1 MKNWRTTLAGLL
13 PGLLLAGNALLE
25 AYAAGYFD
33 GKTGKQLLISV
44 ALFLIGWYAK
54 DKNVTGV
61 EKQKISAE
69 AQEDGDGAGVPNKGL

>member
-1 MKNWRTTLAGLL
+1 MKDWRTSLAGFL

-25 AYAAGYFD
+25 AYVAGYFD
-33 GKTGKQLLISV
+33 GQTGKQLLVSV
-44 ALFLIGWYAK
+44 GLFLIGWYAK

-69 AQEDGDGAGVPNKGL
+69 AQDEPIVGKRPDDR